1 MSTLKH
7 LAVVGT
13 IGLVGSIAL
22 ANATARKHGA
32 HDAAVVPAQTTLPC
46 VARDNAVPPV
56 TGNTFNP
63 AKAETTPPCK

>member
-32 HDAAVVPAQTTLPC
+32 PDRAVNPPQAAVPCTVP
-46 VARDNAVPPV
+46 DNAVPPV
-56 TGNTFNP
+56 TGNTFDA
-63 AKAETTPPCK
+63 AKSESATPCQ